1 MNNQFAKNTVQV
13 DVVIFKLNN
22 DINLADVSL
31 QNITICLV
39 FWERQGKNVFLLFFV
54 PFKKLSGEGLQ
65 I

>member
-31 QNITICLV
+31 YKT
-39 FWERQGKNVFLLFFV
+39 
-54 PFKKLSGEGLQ
+54 
-65 I
+65 